1 MAEQQRLQ
9 RASAQVGKELRQHIA
24 YLEGRITQI
33 DDDIDKTVRRS
44 EAWRRKSEVL
54 RSFPGVGKVFCTT
67 VLAKLPEL
75 GTLSGKAAAALV
87 GIAPFPD
94 DSGGRRGRRVIR
106 GGRYPVRSKLYM
118 CALSAIRCNPVLK
131 QFHERLRARGK
142 LGKVAL
148 VAVMRKIIVIL
159 NAMLKSNT
167 TWRQASAAALEEN

>member
-1 MAEQQRLQ
+1 MR
-9 RASAQVGKELRQHIA
+9 RHIA
-24 YLEGRITQI
+24 YLEGRITQVDDEI
-33 DDDIDKTVRRS
+33 DQTVRRS

-106 GGRYPVRSKLYM
+106 GGRYPVRSKFYM

-142 LGKVAL
+142 LEKVAL
-148 VAVMRKIIVIL
+148 VAVMRRIIVIL
-159 NAMLKSNT
+159 NAMLKTNT
-167 TWRQASAAALEEN
+167 TWRQASAPTSTFNTVAKPRPIGDAHTED